1 MTVSPRVIRG
11 GVVVIPASG
20 PMQTFPLQ
28 YNPDSITRT
37 LQPQGTGATGQDR
50 SEALRLKGPVT
61 ETFSVEAEF
70 DLTDAMENAA
80 RAPAAVRDG
89 LHPQLAFLTGLINP
103 TAADLQNNDAL
114 SRAGKLDSIPV
125 QAPLTLFVWS
135 SHRIVPV
142 RITQLTIAE
151 EAFDTALNPIRA
163 KVTLAL
169 RVLTVNDLPFD
180 HPGSTIF
187 LNYLRATERL
197 AAGAGSAALSQLG
210 ITSVG

>member
-1 MTVSPRVIRG
+1 MTVSPRVVSG
-11 GVVVIPASG
+11 GIVVVPASG
-20 PMQTFPLQ
+20 PMRTFPLQ

-50 SEALRLKGPVT
+50 SEALRLKGPAT
-61 ETFSVEAEF
+61 ETFNVEAEF
-70 DLTDAMENAA
+70 DLTDVMEAA
-80 RAPAAVRDG
+80 GQAPAGVRDG
-89 LHPQLAFLTGLINP
+89 LHPQLAFLSSLINP
-103 TAADLQNNDAL
+103 TSAALQINDAL
-114 SRAGKLDSIPV
+114 ARAGKLEIIPA

-135 SHRIVPV
+135 RHRIVPV

-163 KVTLAL
+163 KVTIAL
-169 RVLTVNDLPFD
+169 RVLTITDLPFD

-187 LNYLRATERL
+187 LNHLRTTERL
-197 AAGAGSAALSQLG
+197 ASPGSASLSQLG

>member
-1 MTVSPRVIRG
+1 MTVSPRVISG
-11 GVVVIPASG
+11 GIVVMPASG
-20 PMQTFPLQ
+20 PMRTFPLQ

-37 LQPQGTGATGQDR
+37 LQPQGTGAAGQDR

-61 ETFSVEAEF
+61 ETFNVEAEF
-70 DLTDAMENAA
+70 DLTDAMENA
-80 RAPAAVRDG
+80 RQAPAAVRDG

-103 TAADLQNNDAL
+103 TSADLQNNDAL
-114 SRAGKLDSIPV
+114 ARAGKLEIIPA

-135 SHRIVPV
+135 PHRIVPV

-163 KVTLAL
+163 KVTIAL

-180 HPGSTIF
+180 HPGSAIF
-187 LNYLRATERL
+187 MNYLRATERL
-197 AAGAGSAALSQLG
+197 ATPGTAALSQLG